1 MFVESDGKSERAK
14 TAEQSPKPATPHPS
28 SPHPGENLSVK
39 MSLNAREI
47 LPCQL
52 KQRWGEMYTE
62 GTSLP
67 RKFSLEM
74 APLIPGSHSNRIAY
88 MIFEMSATGEATAE
102 GVEVD
107 LFQGMLSP
115 NLRPMGVEEVTRAA
129 VNCLQKHLKAAQMDC
144 GKPKQHKYPLG
155 MQNGAGQQGVRIA
168 QGAEPPTLC
177 EICLQDVQQK
187 GEWNGS

>member
-1 MFVESDGKSERAK
+1 MKYYEDDVEDVSEDEPDEGHGRPDSIFHLEDFLHSPAQHCSAQKVTSRKPTERKKSRKGMCVFVESDGKSERAK
-14 TAEQSPKPATPHPS
+14 TAEQPPNPATPHPS
-28 SPHPGENLSVK
+28 SPHPRENLSVK

-102 GVEVD
+102 GVEVE

-115 NLRPMGVEEVTRAA
+115 NLRP
-129 VNCLQKHLKAAQMDC
+129 N
-144 GKPKQHKYPLG
+144 
-155 MQNGAGQQGVRIA
+155 
-168 QGAEPPTLC
+168 
-177 EICLQDVQQK
+177 
-187 GEWNGS
+187 